1 MNKLDQLEL
10 ERWATTAWAI
20 WNGRNRFYFEHVQVH
35 PQIIFDGAIAFLDEY
50 QRLMSANIQWEV
62 ESQCLNSLQVFKSI
76 KVTQGQHRPTRYF
89 AWELALLGALL
100 HVASASPHV
109 NFLVPVWI
117 QIIVVSAFLFCSFF
131 FLAQPTF
138 VYFFMTVY
146 RFTNFIF

>member
-10 ERWATTAWAI
+10 ERWAATAWAI
-20 WNGRNRFYFEHVQVH
+20 WNGKNRFYFEHVQVH

-62 ESQCLNSLQVFKSI
+62 ESQCLNSLQVFKSF

-100 HVASASPHV
+100 HVASASPTSI
-109 NFLVPVWI
+109 FQSPFGFKLSWRMG
-117 QIIVVSAFLFCSFF
+117 FLFCGLF
-131 FLAQPTF
+131 FLFSPHLL
-138 VYFFMTVY
+138 
-146 RFTNFIF
+146 IFL

>member
-10 ERWATTAWAI
+10 ERWATTVWAI

-117 QIIVVSAFLFCSFF
+117 QIIVAYGFFCSAGFF
-131 FLAQPTF
+131 FWFNPHLLTF
-138 VYFFMTVY
+138 L
-146 RFTNFIF
+146 